1 MRISDWSS
9 DVCSSDLY
17 FDPVYLLTSILADS
31 VSVTVGLSA
40 QSYPFAAP
48 SGIVDFSL
56 RRPADKAGQSF
67 LFDCDSFGRFGVE
80 LAGSF
85 QVSQILGLGSGVT
98 FGRSEYPDVHASQHP
113 S

>member
-31 VSVTVGLSA
+31 VSVKVGLSA

-67 LFDCDSFGRFGVE
+67 LFDSDSFGSYGLE
-80 LAGSF
+80 LDGSLP
-85 QVSQILGLGSGVT
+85 VSETLALGYGDRKSTRLNS
-98 FGRSEYPDVHASQHP
+98 SH
-113 S
+113 